1 MNTHFLKSECSEN
14 AKASNEAFFFF
25 FFSLIKYLV
34 NSSWIAVGEG
44 ITLDMR
50 EKSDREREREK

>member
-1 MNTHFLKSECSEN
+1 MLKPQTRHV
-14 AKASNEAFFFF
+14 FF